1 VIVHHGPGRTKGD
14 LTLASY
20 DLVLTTYAIV
30 SLETPLPGV
39 SGAESQS
46 GPLSRIQWHRIVLDE
61 AQAIKNGRTRVARAC
76 WALRGKRRWCL
87 SGTPV
92 QNHVSDLWSVFRFLR
107 YRPFDDPRAFRE
119 HVLDAMREDQSNGY
133 DRLRVILTQV
143 ALRRTKS
150 TKINGEP
157 VVRLPKRID
166 HVEQLELGETERQC
180 YEALECESLAEME
193 AIDARAHMTMQS
205 NTGEPTRY
213 AHALRMLLRLRQACD
228 DMSLVRG
235 GSPQFLACRTK
246 AIAAGH
252 AALPRGQA
260 PALATAPP
268 GESTPPRMVAVDAA
282 GRARLLSLIEGGEA
296 ECPVCHDAV
305 EDPVVSF
312 SCRHVFCSECASTQ
326 LAEASG
332 RDDDECWLCP
342 AFGCGKPI
350 RPQDILSRA
359 QLCDGAMDA
368 VGTPGAAPE
377 ATNGLSAQSL
387 SAPSVGASRPA
398 VLGSH
403 CSTKVRAVLTY
414 MDTSQ
419 PSVRLASCS
428 RKRRCAAERSARKR
442 HTRQVYGNVAR

>member
-1 VIVHHGPGRTKGD
+1 MVRGGTLVVCPTSVLRQWEREFREKVSRTAQMSVIVHHGPGRTKGD

-205 NTGEPTRY
+205 MP
-213 AHALRMLLRLRQACD
+213 
-228 DMSLVRG
+228 
-235 GSPQFLACRTK
+235 
-246 AIAAGH
+246 
-252 AALPRGQA
+252 
-260 PALATAPP
+260 
-268 GESTPPRMVAVDAA
+268 
-282 GRARLLSLIEGGEA
+282 
-296 ECPVCHDAV
+296 
-305 EDPVVSF
+305 
-312 SCRHVFCSECASTQ
+312 
-326 LAEASG
+326 
-332 RDDDECWLCP
+332 
-342 AFGCGKPI
+342 
-350 RPQDILSRA
+350 
-359 QLCDGAMDA
+359 
-368 VGTPGAAPE
+368 
-377 ATNGLSAQSL
+377 
-387 SAPSVGASRPA
+387 
-398 VLGSH
+398 
-403 CSTKVRAVLTY
+403 
-414 MDTSQ
+414 
-419 PSVRLASCS
+419 
-428 RKRRCAAERSARKR
+428 
-442 HTRQVYGNVAR
+442 